1 MKLYYSPG
9 ACSQAPHIVALES
22 GAKVD
27 LVKVDTSTH
36 KTADGSD
43 FYAINAKGYVPLL
56 ELDDGSRL
64 SEGPVICQYLADKA
78 GATTLMPAA
87 GTIERYRVME
97 WQNYI
102 TAELHKTFSP
112 LFNPTYDAAV
122 KKIFADAVLKK
133 LGWVNEQLKDREYL
147 TGKHFTAADV
157 YLFVVARWTLFVKLD
172 ISALTHLNAFLS
184 RVGARP
190 KVIEALK
197 AEGLIK

>member
-9 ACSQAPHIVALES
+9 ACSQAPHIVALEAGS
-22 GAKVD
+22 KLE
-27 LVKVDTSTH
+27 LVKVDTGTH
-36 KTADGSD
+36 KTADGGD
-43 FYAINAKGYVPLL
+43 FYAINPKGYVPLL

-64 SEGPVICQYLADKA
+64 SEGPVICQYLADQA
-78 GATTLMPAA
+78 GNTTLMPAA

-147 TGKHFTAADV
+147 TGKHFTAADA
-157 YLFVVARWTLFVKLD
+157 YLFVVARWSLFVKLD

-190 KVIEALK
+190 KVIEVLK

>member
-9 ACSQAPHIVALES
+9 ACSQAPHIVALETGS
-22 GAKVD
+22 KLD
-27 LVKVDTSTH
+27 LIKVDTSTH

-43 FYAINAKGYVPLL
+43 FYAINPKGYVPLL

-78 GATTLMPAA
+78 GNTELMPAA

-112 LFNPTYDAAV
+112 LFNPTYDASV
-122 KKIFADAVLKK
+122 KKIFSDAVLQK
-133 LGWVNEQLKDREYL
+133 LGWVDEQLKDRDYL
-147 TGKHFTAADV
+147 TGKNFTAADA

-172 ISALTHLNAFLS
+172 ISGLAHLNAFLA
-184 RVGARP
+184 RVAARP
-190 KVIEALK
+190 KVHEALK
-197 AEGLIK
+197 VEGLVK